1 MAKTQEEEAKP
12 LLPLSP
18 TPIEAEKVPAA
29 PVASSEKV
37 PERTTSPV
45 GKLAGEGEWTAEGL
59 PIGHISVVGQPVRK
73 QWSSGLFS
81 CLGRCDEFYSSDLEV
96 CVLGSAFPCVLY
108 GSNAERLSSEPAESF
123 LNNCKIYTTLYV
135 LGNILFGWNCIAPW
149 LAHTTRTTIRRK
161 YNLQGNFE
169 SFAQSTGCLSSLA
182 NNAERLEQL
191 EVACDLAT
199 HYLCHTCALCQEG
212 REIRRQVPHPGF
224 FAARPVY
231 AMVPPSEQTMGHG
244 AST

>member
-1 MAKTQEEEAKP
+1 MAKNQEEEANP

-29 PVASSEKV
+29 PSEKV
-37 PERTTSPV
+37 MERTSPV

-59 PIGHISVVGQPVRK
+59 PIGRISVVGQPVRN

-81 CLGRCDEFYSSDLEV
+81 CFGRCDEFYSSDLEV

-149 LAHTTRTTIRRK
+149 FAHTTRTAIRRK

-169 SFAQSTGCLSSLA
+169 SFSQSTGCLRSLA
-182 NNAERLEQL
+182 NDAERLEQL

-244 AST
+244 PSA